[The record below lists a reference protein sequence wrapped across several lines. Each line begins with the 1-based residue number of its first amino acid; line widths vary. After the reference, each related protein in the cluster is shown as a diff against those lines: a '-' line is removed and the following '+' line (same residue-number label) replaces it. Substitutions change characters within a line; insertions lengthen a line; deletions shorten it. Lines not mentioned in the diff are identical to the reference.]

1 MMTCLL
7 GIEELPEG
15 DGIRPRSLKV
25 KTISV
30 LMTEVAKGQ
39 ADLSQLAIQGNYR
52 PVTSQDMDKN

>member
-25 KTISV
+25 TKISAV
-30 LMTEVAKGQ
+30 MTDVAKDQ
-39 ADLSQLAIQGNYR
+39 ANLSQLAIRGEL
-52 PVTSQDMDKN
+52 